1 MISVSKT
8 YEILMPTGSTA
19 KKYTASV
26 NETTD
31 IVLKVCYDEG
41 KPQFQEKNHV
51 ASHKREGILYMAL
64 KKELVTHLLLTQLG
78 ILAGHLES
86 CLSSTFQH

>member
-1 MISVSKT
+1 MLENIWITPLGSQLVISASKT
-8 YEILMPTGSTA
+8 YEILMPTGPTV

-41 KPQFQEKNHV
+41 KPQF
-51 ASHKREGILYMAL
+51 
-64 KKELVTHLLLTQLG
+64 
-78 ILAGHLES
+78 
-86 CLSSTFQH
+86 